1 MIAAS
6 FSPLLAVIVSLGGV
20 AAVGFAR
27 DASRLRNWVVVLAAT
42 LQLLVLL
49 TMVPAV
55 TNGQVLYFEISAF
68 FPEASLAFRVDG
80 LGLMFALIASALWLI
95 TAIYS
100 FGYLEALSSPK
111 QTRFQALFAL
121 TIGLTIG
128 VAFAAN
134 LLSLYL
140 FYEAMTIATYFL
152 VTHDDTDEAHA
163 GGRRYLAYH
172 LGTSIA
178 FLLPAIGL
186 TWYLAGTLDFIPGGV
201 FGELD
206 WESHRAVLII
216 AFLLFLGGSAKVA
229 LMPLHG
235 WLPAA
240 MVAPVPVS
248 ALLHAV
254 AVVNAGAYGVL
265 RIMTDIFGVDLMV
278 SLELDQIGIWLAS
291 FTVVAASLYALRL
304 DNLKALLAFSTIGQ
318 LAYIVLGGSLANGDG
333 TLGGMLHILNH
344 GVSKITLFL
353 CAGAIYI
360 ATHKKYVSEM
370 HGLVRE
376 MPLTVLAFA
385 IGAFSMI
392 GIPLT
397 AGFIS
402 KSFLFVGAQDAGS
415 LVAIVAL
422 IISSLLSAAYYLR
435 TLAIFLGWGG
445 GNVRAVMVPV
455 PVLGREID
463 GRVLWPMMACAVATI
478 ALGVLPE
485 LTALPL
491 LSPVIEATFGN

>member
-6 FSPLLAVIVSLGGV
+6 FTPLLAVIVSLAGV
-20 AAVGFAR
+20 AAMGITR
-27 DASRLRNWVVVLAAT
+27 QKDRLRNLLIAGAAALQFLVLAS
-42 LQLLVLL
+42 
-49 TMVPAV
+49 MVPAIMD
-55 TNGQVLYFEISAF
+55 GQVLTYTVSSF
-68 FPEASLAFRVDG
+68 FPGAGLAFRVDG
-80 LGLMFALIASALWLI
+80 LGLTFALIASGLWLA
-95 TAIYS
+95 TAVYS
-100 FGYLEALSSPK
+100 FGYLDVLKSPN

-121 TIGLTIG
+121 TISFTVG

-134 LLSLYL
+134 LLSLYV
-140 FYEAMTIATYFL
+140 FYEAMTVATYFL
-152 VTHDDTDEAHA
+152 VTHDNTAEAHA

-186 TWYLAGTLDFIPGGV
+186 TWYLAGTLDFVPGGV
-201 FGELD
+201 FGGLD
-206 WESHRAVLII
+206 IEAHRALLVT

-265 RIMTDIFGVDLMV
+265 RVMTDIFGPGVLTG
-278 SLELDQIGIWLAS
+278 LGLDQVGIWLAS

-318 LAYIVLGGSLANGDG
+318 LAYIVLGGALANAEG
-333 TLGGMLHILNH
+333 TMGGMVHILNH

-353 CAGAIYI
+353 CAGAIYVV
-360 ATHKKYVSEM
+360 THKKQVSDM

-376 MPLTVLAFA
+376 MPLTVFAFA
-385 IGAFSMI
+385 VGAFSMI
-392 GIPLT
+392 GLPLT

-402 KSFLFVGAQDAGS
+402 KWYLFAGAQSAGS
-415 LVAIVAL
+415 MVAIIAL
-422 IISSLLSAAYYLR
+422 ILSSLLSAAYYLR
-435 TLAIFLGWGG
+435 TLAVFMGWGHSTSADG
-445 GNVRAVMVPV
+445 FVP
-455 PVLGREID
+455 PPALGKEVDARI
-463 GRVLWPMMACAVATI
+463 LWPMLACAVATLL
-478 ALGVLPE
+478 LGVFPDQI
-485 LTALPL
+485 ALPL
-491 LSPVIEATFGN
+491 LSQVTDATFAR

>member
-6 FSPLLAVIVSLGGV
+6 VSPLLALMVSLGGV
-20 AAVGFAR
+20 AALGALR
-27 DASRLRNWVVVLAAT
+27 ATSGLRNLLVTGCAVLQIIVLAS
-42 LQLLVLL
+42 
-49 TMVPAV
+49 MIPAV
-55 TNGQVLYFEISAF
+55 VGGQVLTFEVSTF
-68 FPEASLAFRVDG
+68 VPEASLAFRVDG
-80 LGLMFALIASALWLI
+80 LGLMFALIASVLWLA
-95 TAIYS
+95 TAVYS
-100 FGYLEALSSPK
+100 FGYLSVLKSPN

-121 TIGLTIG
+121 TISFTIG

-134 LLSLYL
+134 LVSLYL
-140 FYEAMTIATYFL
+140 FYEAMTVATYFL

-186 TWYLAGTLDFIPGGV
+186 TWHLAGTLEFVPGGV
-201 FGELD
+201 FGALD
-206 WESHRAVLII
+206 TDAHRGILTV

-265 RIMTDIFGVDLMV
+265 RVMTDVFGPGL
-278 SLELDQIGIWLAS
+278 LTELGLDQIGIWLAS

-318 LAYIVLGGSLANGDG
+318 LAYIVLGGALANFEG
-333 TLGGMLHILNH
+333 TMGGMLHILNH

-353 CAGAIYI
+353 CAGAIYVV
-360 ATHKKYVSEM
+360 THKKNVSEM

-392 GIPLT
+392 GLPLT

-402 KSFLFVGAQDAGS
+402 KWYLFAGAQQAGS
-415 LVAIVAL
+415 MVAVVAL
-422 IISSLLSAAYYLR
+422 ILSSLLAAAYYLR
-435 TLAIFLGWGG
+435 TLATFLGLGDRD
-445 GNVRAVMVPV
+445 RAESLLP
-455 PVLGREID
+455 PPAPGREVD
-463 GRVLWPMMACAVATI
+463 GRILWPMLACAAATLI
-478 ALGVLPE
+478 LGILPE
-485 LTALPL
+485 QAALPL
-491 LSPVIEATFGN
+491 LLPVAETAFSR

>member
-6 FSPLLAVIVSLGGV
+6 FSPFLALIVSLGGV
-20 AAVGFAR
+20 AAMGFAR
-27 DASRLRNWVVVLAAT
+27 NGARLRNGLIIGSAIVQMLVLAS
-42 LQLLVLL
+42 
-49 TMVPAV
+49 MIPAV
-55 TNGQVLYFEISAF
+55 AAGQVMIYEVSTF

-80 LGLMFALIASALWLI
+80 LGLTFALIASVLWLA
-95 TAIYS
+95 TSIYS
-100 FGYLEALSSPK
+100 FGYLDVLASPN

-121 TIGLTIG
+121 TITFTVG

-140 FYEAMTIATYFL
+140 FYEAMTVATYFL

-186 TWYLAGTLDFIPGGV
+186 TWHLAGTLEFVPGGV
-201 FGELD
+201 FGGLD
-206 WESHRAVLII
+206 MKAHRALLIVT
-216 AFLLFLGGSAKVA
+216 FLLFLGGSAKVA

-254 AVVNAGAYGVL
+254 AVVNAGAYGIL
-265 RIMTDIFGVDLMV
+265 RVMTDVFGPGLMTG
-278 SLELDQIGIWLAS
+278 LGLDQIGIWLAS

-318 LAYIVLGGSLANGDG
+318 LAYIVLGGALANAEG
-333 TLGGMLHILNH
+333 TMGGMLHILNH

-353 CAGAIYI
+353 CAGAIYVV
-360 ATHKKYVSEM
+360 THKKYVSEM

-385 IGAFSMI
+385 VGAFSMI
-392 GIPLT
+392 GLPLT

-402 KSFLFVGAQDAGS
+402 KWYLFAGAQGAGS
-415 LVAIVAL
+415 LVAVIAL
-422 IISSLLSAAYYLR
+422 ILSSLLAATYYLR
-435 TLAIFLGWGG
+435 TLAVFMGWRRGATSGG
-445 GNVRAVMVPV
+445 FVP
-455 PVLGREID
+455 PPALGREVD
-463 GRVLWPMMACAVATI
+463 GRILWPMLACAAATVG
-478 ALGVLPE
+478 LGILPE
-485 LTALPL
+485 QAALPL
-491 LSPVIEATFGN
+491 LSQVTEAVFAR